1 LNTDAGS
8 IAGENLPPEGG
19 RYRPKSLLER
29 NAYSGIGPPYRVAM
43 MPNTIN
49 DDIKTRGNAESCRDL
64 QQGSTVRNILDR
76 AIELW
81 CPIAQNDR
89 GTFQYALAWCD
100 APVLHGSLPALTSA
114 FPRWLSDRSPCF
126 DEDHYIPKIFDNR

>member
-49 DDIKTRGNAESCRDL
+49 DDIKTRGNAESCGDL
-64 QQGSTVRNILDR
+64 QQGSTVRNILDTVQSSFG
-76 AIELW
+76 ALSLKMIEALF
-81 CPIAQNDR
+81 NTRLR
-89 GTFQYALAWCD
+89 GATRLSFTA
-100 APVLHGSLPALTSA
+100 A
-114 FPRWLSDRSPCF
+114 FRL
-126 DEDHYIPKIFDNR
+126 